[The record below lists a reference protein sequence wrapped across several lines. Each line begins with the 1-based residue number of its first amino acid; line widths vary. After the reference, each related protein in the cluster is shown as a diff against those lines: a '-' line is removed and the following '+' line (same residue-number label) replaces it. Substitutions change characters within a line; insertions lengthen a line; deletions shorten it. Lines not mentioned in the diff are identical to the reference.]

1 MYQPPPRLYGTP
13 LSDLDDMKSTRRLI
27 MLVRNDEI
35 QINPSISQEIQN
47 DDLLIFSGDD
57 LDLAKGL

>member
-1 MYQPPPRLYGTP
+1 
-13 LSDLDDMKSTRRLI
+13 

-35 QINPSISQEIQN
+35 HLNPSVSQEIEN
-47 DDLLIFSGDD
+47 NDLLIFSGDD